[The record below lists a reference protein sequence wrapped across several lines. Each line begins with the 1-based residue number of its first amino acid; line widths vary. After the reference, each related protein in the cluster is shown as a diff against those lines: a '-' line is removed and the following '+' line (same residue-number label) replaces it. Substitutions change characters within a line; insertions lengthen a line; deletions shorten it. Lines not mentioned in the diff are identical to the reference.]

1 MAFPSSSAASVFPLL
16 GCPMSEKL
24 TRSNH
29 MMWCVQVLLA
39 LRGAQLADHISADL
53 QALPAFLDATDGEK
67 GKDVTQAFSQS

>member
-53 QALPAFLDATDGEK
+53 QALPAFLDATDSEK